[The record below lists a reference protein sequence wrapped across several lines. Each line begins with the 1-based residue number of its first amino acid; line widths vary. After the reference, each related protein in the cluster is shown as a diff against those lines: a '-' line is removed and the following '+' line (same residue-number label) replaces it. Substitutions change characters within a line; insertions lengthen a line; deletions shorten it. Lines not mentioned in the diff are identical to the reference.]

1 MLVTRNADGSP
12 VVGRPGAWTA
22 RLSVG
27 WEVSWTA
34 TNGQAGRF
42 AVITKTATF
51 ERPVTEVQV
60 LVTA

>member
-1 MLVTRNADGSP
+1 
-12 VVGRPGAWTA
+12 
-22 RLSVG
+22 
-27 WEVSWTA
+27 VSWTA

-60 LVTA
+60 LVTG